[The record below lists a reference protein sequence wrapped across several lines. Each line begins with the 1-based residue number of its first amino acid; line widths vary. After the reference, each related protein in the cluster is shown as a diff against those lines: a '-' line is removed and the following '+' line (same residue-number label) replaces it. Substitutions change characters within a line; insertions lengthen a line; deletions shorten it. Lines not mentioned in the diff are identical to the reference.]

1 MSAIRKGVQ
10 RQLFQTDDERLHAIV
25 HVVRVDGRKKKRPTF
40 FCLAVTIEHPISVR
54 LYFVKGEKDD
64 TFKKRTRFYLRDVKE
79 VDGINPKKA
88 LSEFHITIGD
98 RRYSIT
104 ASTPEEKD
112 EFIRELYKLSAQYLP
127 VQMPD
132 FCNVSIPI
140 DNREMSILP
149 IETTDE
155 DTTDFIHDYQPVSAK
170 EEADFRRLL
179 AKAELTIGEA
189 DKFAEVLS
197 SQLQSLDGANIQS
210 MMGSEMA
217 VNQLLAL
224 LDGALDKVALLEKEI
239 DTCDAILAHVRNSVE
254 LIEEKDSL
262 SAVERKNK
270 DRLHQE
276 LTDFVSALNTVTDE
290 HIRTLK
296 EANLND
302 AGSIARCAEAARAV
316 SQFWNGFISKPLLQ
330 MKAYEKRNRDL
341 AVIDL
346 FVDRFMSHL
355 SAIFNNLNDFSLGQ
369 DWHALSIPKQS
380 QRFHALSPLSDL
392 ISWLKVNRPT
402 PYNAAIQRYIDAT
415 KILYR
420 RHFETFFD
428 AVIGEV
434 QRLGSTDKRLN
445 SSNMSTKSS
454 MDKQSFSMMSEL
466 SADYAQVSALIE
478 TVLGELGPI
487 IEMEQKFCVRFFHI
501 NSELISNAETTST
514 DSGDSSTMG
523 GRNMERFMNEQVR
536 AVMAPLFESLNGH
549 LDRFCKA
556 ICKQNPSNVMLL
568 FIIMSKKVLLPQESG
583 SYYSVTFGTFVVLI
597 KRQFDLYM
605 ETEGMALS
613 DIKISK
619 RMRLGILPTIE
630 RFAEFVRNA
639 ETVFEGAERRT
650 DLEKWYTHLYR
661 CVCEGIEKAAS
672 NPNSK
677 SPTAVVRFENYHQL
691 YLTLSEL
698 KIPFLD
704 AQRKDAKREKE
715 ENIDLYVREY
725 MGRPLEKIHV
735 FFDAVQ
741 NAIEMRGTKPEEISY
756 QPQFSRVELKKV
768 IAMYPGKEVKKGLE
782 QLYKKVEKHLVDHS
796 SLLQVVWREM
806 QDQFLKQLQGYQRLM
821 STCYPGSKLEL
832 EVTVQDV
839 LSYFSDI
846 AQQH

>member
-88 LSEFHITIGD
+88 LSEFHIVIGD

-132 FCNVSIPI
+132 FY
-140 DNREMSILP
+140 
-149 IETTDE
+149 E
-155 DTTDFIHDYQPVSAK
+155 DSTDFIHDYQPVSAK

-179 AKAELTIGEA
+179 ARAELTIGEA

-270 DRLHQE
+270 DRLQQE
-276 LTDFVSALNTVTDE
+276 LTDFVAALNTVTDE

-316 SQFWNGFISKPLLQ
+316 SHFWNGSIPKPLLQ

-392 ISWLKVNRPT
+392 ISWLKTNRPA
-402 PYNAAIQRYIDAT
+402 PYNAAIQRYVDST
-415 KILYR
+415 KILYK

-434 QRLGSTDKRLN
+434 QRLGSVDKRLN
-445 SSNMSTKSS
+445 SSNLSSKSS
-454 MDKQSFSMMSEL
+454 MDKQSFSMSEV

-501 NSELISNAETTST
+501 NSELLSNAETAST
-514 DSGDSSTMG
+514 DSGDSSSMS

-605 ETEGMALS
+605 ETEGMAFS
-613 DIKISK
+613 EIKISK

-639 ETVFEGAERRT
+639 EAVFEGAERRT

-661 CVCEGIEKAAS
+661 CVCEGIEKAAL

-698 KIPFLD
+698 KIPCLD
-704 AQRKDAKREKE
+704 AQRKEAKREKE

-821 STCYPGSKLEL
+821 SSCYPGSKLEL

>member
-64 TFKKRTRFYLRDVKE
+64 AFKKRTRFYLRDVRE

-88 LSEFHITIGD
+88 LPDFHITIGD
-98 RRYSIT
+98 HRYSIT

-132 FCNVSIPI
+132 FCNVSIPV
-140 DNREMSILP
+140 DNREISILP
-149 IETTDE
+149 IETADE
-155 DTTDFIHDYQPVSAK
+155 DNGDMIHDYQKPVLLQPVSAK

-179 AKAELTIGEA
+179 MKAELTIGEA
-189 DKFAEVLS
+189 DRF
-197 SQLQSLDGANIQS
+197 
-210 MMGSEMA
+210 SETFLF
-217 VNQLLAL
+217 Q
-224 LDGALDKVALLEKEI
+224 
-239 DTCDAILAHVRNSVE
+239 HVRNSVE

-270 DRLHQE
+270 DRLQQE
-276 LTDFVSALNTVTDE
+276 LTSFVAALDTVTDN
-290 HIRTLK
+290 HIQTLK

-316 SQFWNGFISKPLLQ
+316 SHFWNGCISKPMLQ

-369 DWHALSIPKQS
+369 DWHSLSIPKQS

-392 ISWLKVNRPT
+392 ISWLKTNSLPGEKCDGIDPRLIQLKKFRPT
-402 PYNAAIQRYIDAT
+402 PYNAAIQRYVEST
-415 KILYR
+415 RNLYK
-420 RHFETFFD
+420 RHFDTFFE

-434 QRLGSTDKRLN
+434 QKLGSAEKRL
-445 SSNMSTKSS
+445 SGSV
-454 MDKQSFSMMSEL
+454 DKQSFSL
-466 SADYAQVSALIE
+466 SDVSTEYGQVSAFQLIE

-501 NSELISNAETTST
+501 NSELITNAETTST
-514 DSGDSSTMG
+514 DSGESATIGKSNCLKIDYHSTK
-523 GRNMERFMNEQVR
+523 NEV
-536 AVMAPLFESLNGH
+536 F
-549 LDRFCKA
+549 F
-556 ICKQNPSNVMLL
+556 SNVMLL

-597 KRQFDLYM
+597 KRQFDLFM
-605 ETEGMALS
+605 ESEGLALS

-619 RMRLGILPTIE
+619 RVRLGILPTIE
-630 RFAEFVRNA
+630 RFADFVRTA
-639 ETVFEGAERRT
+639 ESIFEGAERRT
-650 DLEKWYTHLYR
+650 DLEKWYVHLYR

-704 AQRKDAKREKE
+704 AQRKEAKREKE

-725 MGRPLEKIHV
+725 MGRPLERIHV
-735 FFDAVQ
+735 FFEAVQ
-741 NAIEMRGTKPEEISY
+741 NAIEMRGTKPDEISY
-756 QPQFSRVELKKV
+756 QPQFSRVELKRV
-768 IAMYPGKEVKKGLE
+768 IAMYPGKEVKRGLE
-782 QLYKKVEKHLVDHS
+782 QLYRKVEKHLVDHS

-821 STCYPGSKLEL
+821 STCYPGSKIEL
-832 EVTVQDV
+832 EVSVQDV

>member
-64 TFKKRTRFYLRDVKE
+64 AFKKRNRFYLRDVKE

-88 LSEFHITIGD
+88 LPDFHITIGD
-98 RRYSIT
+98 HRFSIT

-140 DNREMSILP
+140 DNREISILP
-149 IETTDE
+149 IETADE
-155 DTTDFIHDYQPVSAK
+155 DNGDIIHDYQPVSAK

-179 AKAELTIGEA
+179 LKAELTIGEA
-189 DKFAEVLS
+189 DRFSEVLS
-197 SQLQSLDGANIQS
+197 AQLQSLDGANIQS

-217 VNQLLAL
+217 VNQLLSL

-239 DTCDAILAHVRNSVE
+239 DICDAILAHVRNSVE

-270 DRLHQE
+270 DRLQQE
-276 LTDFVSALNTVTDE
+276 LTDFVAALDTVTDN

-316 SQFWNGFISKPLLQ
+316 SHFWNGCISKSMLQ

-369 DWHALSIPKQS
+369 DWHSLSIPKQS

-392 ISWLKVNRPT
+392 ISWLKANRPT
-402 PYNAAIQRYIDAT
+402 PYNAAIQRYVEST
-415 KILYR
+415 KTLYK
-420 RHFETFFD
+420 RHFDTFFE

-434 QRLGSTDKRLN
+434 QKLGSSDKRLN
-445 SSNMSTKSS
+445 SSNLSAKSS
-454 MDKQSFSMMSEL
+454 VDRQSL
-466 SADYAQVSALIE
+466 SLSDISAEYGQVSALIE

-514 DSGDSSTMG
+514 DSGESAIIG
-523 GRNMERFMNEQVR
+523 GRNAERFMNEQVR
-536 AVMAPLFESLNGH
+536 SVMASLFESLNGH
-549 LDRFCKA
+549 LERFCTA
-556 ICKQNPSNVMLL
+556 IRKQNPSNVMLL

-597 KRQFDLYM
+597 KRQFDSFM
-605 ETEGMALS
+605 ESEGQALS
-613 DIKISK
+613 DIKIPK
-619 RMRLGILPTIE
+619 RVRLGILPTIE
-630 RFAEFVRNA
+630 RFADFVRTA
-639 ETVFEGAERRT
+639 ESIFEGAERRT
-650 DLEKWYTHLYR
+650 DLEKWYIHLYR

-735 FFDAVQ
+735 FFEAVQ
-741 NAIEMRGTKPEEISY
+741 NAIEMRGTKADEISY

-821 STCYPGSKLEL
+821 ATCYPGSKIEL
-832 EVTVQDV
+832 EVSVQDV

>member
-1 MSAIRKGVQ
+1 MIQGMSAIRKGVQ
-10 RQLFQTDDERLHAIV
+10 RQLFQTDDERLHAII

-64 TFKKRTRFYLRDVKE
+64 AFKKRTRFYLRDVKE
-79 VDGINPKKA
+79 VDGINPKRA
-88 LSEFHITIGD
+88 LPDFHITIGD
-98 RRYSIT
+98 HRYSIT

-140 DNREMSILP
+140 DNREISILP
-149 IETTDE
+149 IETNDE
-155 DTTDFIHDYQPVSAK
+155 DSGDVIHDYQPVSAK

-179 AKAELTIGEA
+179 MKAELTIGEA
-189 DKFAEVLS
+189 DKFSEVLS
-197 SQLQSLDGANIQS
+197 AQLQSLDGANIQS

-239 DTCDAILAHVRNSVE
+239 DICDAILAHVRNSVE

-262 SAVERKNK
+262 SAVERRNK
-270 DRLHQE
+270 DRLQQE
-276 LTDFVSALNTVTDE
+276 LTDFVAALDTVTDN

-316 SQFWNGFISKPLLQ
+316 SHFWNGCISKPMLQ

-369 DWHALSIPKQS
+369 DWHSLSIPKQS

-392 ISWLKVNRPT
+392 ISWLKANR
-402 PYNAAIQRYIDAT
+402 Y
-415 KILYR
+415 
-420 RHFETFFD
+420 
-428 AVIGEV
+428 
-434 QRLGSTDKRLN
+434 LN
-445 SSNMSTKSS
+445 LLEPEYHYSSNLSAKSS
-454 MDKQSFSMMSEL
+454 LDRQSFSL
-466 SADYAQVSALIE
+466 SDISAEYGQVSALIE

-514 DSGDSSTMG
+514 DSGESTIIG
-523 GRNMERFMNEQVR
+523 GRNAERYMNEQVR
-536 AVMAPLFESLNGH
+536 SVMASLFESLSGH

-556 ICKQNPSNVMLL
+556 ICKQNISNVMLL

-597 KRQFDLYM
+597 KRQFDLFM
-605 ETEGMALS
+605 ESEGQALA

-619 RMRLGILPTIE
+619 RVRLGILPTIE
-630 RFAEFVRNA
+630 RFADFVRTA
-639 ETVFEGAERRT
+639 ESIFEGAERRT
-650 DLEKWYTHLYR
+650 DLEKWYVHLYR

-677 SPTAVVRFENYHQL
+677 SPMAVVRFENYHQL

-725 MGRPLEKIHV
+725 MGRPLERIHV
-735 FFDAVQ
+735 FFEAIQ
-741 NAIEMRGTKPEEISY
+741 NAIEMRGTKPDEISY

-782 QLYKKVEKHLVDHS
+782 QLYRKVEKHLVDHS

-821 STCYPGSKLEL
+821 ATCYPGSKIDL
-832 EVTVQDV
+832 EVSVEDV
-839 LSYFSDI
+839 LSCFSDI

>member
-10 RQLFQTDDERLHAIV
+10 RQLFQSDDERLHAIV

-40 FCLAVTIEHPISVR
+40 FCLAVTVEHPISVR

-64 TFKKRTRFYLRDVKE
+64 TFKKRSRFFLRDVKE

-88 LSEFHITIGD
+88 LSEFHILIGD

-132 FCNVSIPI
+132 FCNLSIPI
-140 DNREMSILP
+140 DNRDMFILP

-155 DTTDFIHDYQPVSAK
+155 DNTDLIHDYQPVSGK

-197 SQLQSLDGANIQS
+197 AQLQSLDGANIQS

-224 LDGALDKVALLEKEI
+224 LDGALEKVTLLEKEI
-239 DTCDAILAHVRNSVE
+239 DVCDAILAHVRNSVE

-270 DRLHQE
+270 DRLQRE
-276 LTDFVSALNTVTDE
+276 LTDFVSALNTVSDD

-302 AGSIARCAEAARAV
+302 AGSIARCAEAVRAV
-316 SQFWNGFISKPLLQ
+316 SQFWDGTISKPLLR
-330 MKAYEKRNRDL
+330 MKAYEKRNQDL

-392 ISWLKVNRPT
+392 ISWLKTNRPT
-402 PYNAAIQRYIDAT
+402 PYNAAVQRYVEST
-415 KILYR
+415 KILYK
-420 RHFETFFD
+420 RHFEAFFNS
-428 AVIGEV
+428 VIDEV
-434 QRLGSTDKRLN
+434 QRIGLTDKRLN
-445 SSNMSTKSS
+445 SSNLSSKGS
-454 MDKQSFSMMSEL
+454 MDTMSEL
-466 SADYAQVSALIE
+466 SADSAQVSTLIE

-501 NSELISNAETTST
+501 NSELITNAETTST
-514 DSGDSSTMG
+514 DSGDSSSMI
-523 GRNMERFMNEQVR
+523 GRNMERLMSEQVR
-536 AVMAPLFESLNGH
+536 SIMTPLFESLNGH

-605 ETEGMALS
+605 EVEGAALS
-613 DIKISK
+613 DVKISK
-619 RMRLGILPTIE
+619 RMRVGILPTIE
-630 RFAEFVRNA
+630 RFAKFVRSA
-639 ETVFEGAERRT
+639 EVVFEGAERRS
-650 DLEKWYTHLYR
+650 DLEKWYTHLFR
-661 CVCEGIEKAAS
+661 CVCEGIENAAV

-677 SPTAVVRFENYHQL
+677 SPAAVVRFENYHQL

-698 KIPFLD
+698 KIAFLD
-704 AQRKDAKREKE
+704 SQRKEAKREKE

-741 NAIEMRGTKPEEISY
+741 NAIDMRGAKPEEISY
-756 QPQFSRVELKKV
+756 HPQFSRVELKKV
-768 IAMYPGKEVKKGLE
+768 VALYPGKEVKKGLE

-821 STCYPGSKLEL
+821 STCYPGSKIDL

>member
-64 TFKKRTRFYLRDVKE
+64 TFKKRSRFYLRDVKE

-88 LSEFHITIGD
+88 LSEFHIVIGD

-132 FCNVSIPI
+132 FCNVSIPV

-149 IETTDE
+149 IETADE
-155 DTTDFIHDYQPVSAK
+155 DNSDFIHDYQPVSAK

-217 VNQLLAL
+217 VNQLLSL

-270 DRLHQE
+270 DRLQQE

-316 SQFWNGFISKPLLQ
+316 SQFWNGCISKPLLQ

-392 ISWLKVNRPT
+392 ISWLKTNRPT
-402 PYNAAIQRYIDAT
+402 PYNAAIQRYVDST
-415 KILYR
+415 KTLYK

-428 AVIGEV
+428 AVIAEV
-434 QRLGSTDKRLN
+434 QRLGSTDKRL
-445 SSNMSTKSS
+445 SKRCSVYR
-454 MDKQSFSMMSEL
+454 SFFFRI
-466 SADYAQVSALIE
+466 VLIE

-501 NSELISNAETTST
+501 NSELMSNAETTST
-514 DSGDSSTMG
+514 DSGDSTSMG
-523 GRNMERFMNEQVR
+523 GRNIERFMNEQVR
-536 AVMAPLFESLNGH
+536 AVMAPMFESLSGH

-556 ICKQNPSNVMLL
+556 ICKQHPSNVMLL

-619 RMRLGILPTIE
+619 RMRLGILPTID

-639 ETVFEGAERRT
+639 EAVFEGAERRT

-698 KIPFLD
+698 KIPCLD
-704 AQRKDAKREKE
+704 AQRKEAKREKE

-725 MGRPLEKIHV
+725 MGRPLEKIH
-735 FFDAVQ
+735 

>member
-88 LSEFHITIGD
+88 LSEFHIVIAD

-132 FCNVSIPI
+132 FCNVSIPV

-155 DTTDFIHDYQPVSAK
+155 DNSDMIHDYQPVSAK

-179 AKAELTIGEA
+179 AKAELTIGQA

-197 SQLQSLDGANIQS
+197 AQLQSLDGANIQS

-217 VNQLLAL
+217 VNQLLSL

-276 LTDFVSALNTVTDE
+276 LTDFVSALNIVTDE

-316 SQFWNGFISKPLLQ
+316 SQFWHGSLPKPLIQ

-392 ISWLKVNRPT
+392 ISWLKTNRPA
-402 PYNAAIQRYIDAT
+402 PYNAAIQRYVDST
-415 KILYR
+415 KILYK

-434 QRLGSTDKRLN
+434 QRLGLAEKRL
-445 SSNMSTKSS
+445 ST
-454 MDKQSFSMMSEL
+454 QSFSVSEL

-501 NSELISNAETTST
+501 NSELLSSADTTSM
-514 DSGDSSTMG
+514 DSGDSSSMT
-523 GRNMERFMNEQVR
+523 GRNMERYMNEQVR

-556 ICKQNPSNVMLL
+556 ICKQNPRYSTIYSVNVFSNVMLL

-597 KRQFDLYM
+597 KRQFDLFM
-605 ETEGMALS
+605 ETEGTALS

-630 RFAEFVRNA
+630 RFADFVRNA
-639 ETVFEGAERRT
+639 ETIFEGAERRT

-661 CVCEGIEKAAS
+661 CVCEGIEKAAV

-704 AQRKDAKREKE
+704 AQRKEAKREKE
-715 ENIDLYVREY
+715 ENVDLYVREY

-735 FFDAVQ
+735 FFEAVQ
-741 NAIEMRGTKPEEISY
+741 NAIDMRGTKPEEISY

-821 STCYPGSKLEL
+821 GTCYPGSKIDL

>member
-64 TFKKRTRFYLRDVKE
+64 AFKKRNRFYLRDVKE

-88 LSEFHITIGD
+88 LPDFYITIGD
-98 RRYSIT
+98 HRYSIT
-104 ASTPEEKD
+104 TSTPEEKD
-112 EFIRELYKLSAQYLP
+112 EFIRELYKRLQLSAQYLP

-140 DNREMSILP
+140 DNREISILP
-149 IETTDE
+149 IETADE
-155 DTTDFIHDYQPVSAK
+155 DNGDIIHDYQPVSAK

-179 AKAELTIGEA
+179 LKAELTIGEA
-189 DKFAEVLS
+189 DRFSEVLS
-197 SQLQSLDGANIQS
+197 AQLQSLDGANIQS

-217 VNQLLAL
+217 VNQLLSL

-239 DTCDAILAHVRNSVE
+239 DICDAILAHVRNSVE

-270 DRLHQE
+270 DRLQQE
-276 LTDFVSALNTVTDE
+276 LTDFIAALDTVTDN
-290 HIRTLK
+290 HLRTLK

-316 SQFWNGFISKPLLQ
+316 SHFWNGCISKPMLQ

-369 DWHALSIPKQS
+369 DWHSLSIPKQS
-380 QRFHALSPLSDL
+380 QRFHALSPLSDI
-392 ISWLKVNRPT
+392 ISWLKANRPT
-402 PYNAAIQRYIDAT
+402 PYNAAIQRYVEST
-415 KILYR
+415 KTLYK
-420 RHFETFFD
+420 RHFDTFFE

-434 QRLGSTDKRLN
+434 QKLGSSDKRLN
-445 SSNMSTKSS
+445 SSNLSAKSS
-454 MDKQSFSMMSEL
+454 VDKQSFSL
-466 SADYAQVSALIE
+466 SDVSAEYGQVSALIE

-514 DSGDSSTMG
+514 DSGESAIIG
-523 GRNMERFMNEQVR
+523 GRNAERFMNEQVR
-536 AVMAPLFESLNGH
+536 SVMASLFESLNGH
-549 LDRFCKA
+549 LERFCTA
-556 ICKQNPSNVMLL
+556 IRKQNPSNVMLL

-597 KRQFDLYM
+597 KRQFDGFM
-605 ETEGMALS
+605 ESEGQALS
-613 DIKISK
+613 DIKIPK
-619 RMRLGILPTIE
+619 RVRLGILPTIE
-630 RFAEFVRNA
+630 RFADFVRTA
-639 ETVFEGAERRT
+639 ESIFEGAERRT
-650 DLEKWYTHLYR
+650 DLEKWYIHLYR

-672 NPNSK
+672 NPNM
-677 SPTAVVRFENYHQL
+677 
-691 YLTLSEL
+691 TLSEL

-735 FFDAVQ
+735 FFEAVQ
-741 NAIEMRGTKPEEISY
+741 NAIEMRGTKPDEISY

-821 STCYPGSKLEL
+821 ATCYPGSKIEL
-832 EVTVQDV
+832 EVSVQDV

>member
-10 RQLFQTDDERLHAIV
+10 RQLFQTDDERLLAIL
-25 HVVRVDGRKKKRPTF
+25 HVIRVDGRKKKRPTF

-64 TFKKRTRFYLRDVKE
+64 SFKKKTRFYLRDVKE

-88 LSEFHITIGD
+88 LSEFQIVIAD

-104 ASTPEEKD
+104 ASNPEEKD

-132 FCNVSIPI
+132 FCNVSIPV
-140 DNREMSILP
+140 DNREISILP
-149 IETTDE
+149 IEAVDE
-155 DTTDFIHDYQPVSAK
+155 SNTNFVHDYQPISAK

-179 AKAELTIGEA
+179 AKGELTIGEA
-189 DKFAEVLS
+189 DKFAEILS
-197 SQLQSLDGANIQS
+197 TQLQSLDGANIQS
-210 MMGSEMA
+210 MMGSEVA
-217 VNQLLAL
+217 VNQLLVL
-224 LDGALDKVALLEKEI
+224 LDGALEKVALLEKEI
-239 DTCDAILAHVRNSVE
+239 DICDGILSHVRNSVE

-270 DRLHQE
+270 DRLQQE
-276 LTDFVSALNTVTDE
+276 LTNFITALDTVTDN
-290 HIRTLK
+290 HIRTLR

-302 AGSIARCAEAARAV
+302 TGSIACCAEAARAV
-316 SQFWNGFISKPLLQ
+316 SQFWNGCISKPLLQ
-330 MKAYEKRNRDL
+330 MKAYENRNRDL

-355 SAIFNNLNDFSLGQ
+355 SAIFSNLNDLSLGQ
-369 DWHALSIPKQS
+369 DWHPLSIPKQS

-392 ISWLKVNRPT
+392 ISWLKTNRPT
-402 PYNAAIQRYIDAT
+402 PYNATIQRYVDST
-415 KILYR
+415 KVLYK

-428 AVIGEV
+428 AVIGE
-434 QRLGSTDKRLN
+434 
-445 SSNMSTKSS
+445 
-454 MDKQSFSMMSEL
+454 
-466 SADYAQVSALIE
+466 LIE
-478 TVLGELGPI
+478 TVLGELGTV
-487 IEMEQKFCVRFFHI
+487 IETEQKFCVRFFHI
-501 NSELISNAETTST
+501 NSELLSSAETTST
-514 DSGDSSTMG
+514 DSGDSSSL

-536 AVMAPLFESLNGH
+536 SVMAPLFESLNCH

-556 ICKQNPSNVMLL
+556 LCKQNVSNVMLL

-605 ETEGMALS
+605 ETEGQALS
-613 DIKISK
+613 DVKVSK
-619 RMRLGILPTIE
+619 RIRLGILPTIE

-639 ETVFEGAERRT
+639 ETIFEGAERRT
-650 DLEKWYTHLYR
+650 DLEKWYVHLYR

-677 SPTAVVRFENYHQL
+677 SPTSVVRFENYHQL
-691 YLTLSEL
+691 YMTLSEL
-698 KIPFLD
+698 KIPCLD

-715 ENIDLYVREY
+715 ENVDLYVREY

-741 NAIEMRGTKPEEISY
+741 NAIEMRGTKPDEISY
-756 QPQFSRVELKKV
+756 QPQFSRIELKKV

-782 QLYKKVEKHLVDHS
+782 QLYKKVEKHLIDHS

-821 STCYPGSKLEL
+821 SICYPGSKIDL
-832 EVTVQDV
+832 EVSVQDV